1 VGKSQSWYSKA
12 FAAAVFDKDERGSC
26 TGLLLHLLQ
35 TNIAMKQ
42 KNLHLLNV
50 PNLLSAYRILALP
63 FIVWSI
69 VQGNKHLYITLL
81 SINLITDILD
91 GLIAR
96 TFKLETELGA
106 RLDSLADIGTYLM
119 AFSGMIVLEW
129 KFVTAHAAAFSVVM
143 IMYVTPQLISLIR
156 FKRATSFHLYSS
168 KFTGYVQG
176 TFMFIY
182 FLFGC
187 PLWYFYFMIVVSCI
201 AYTEALILVISL
213 RKLRSNVRGLYW
225 MIRDKELIR

>member
-1 VGKSQSWYSKA
+1 
-12 FAAAVFDKDERGSC
+12 
-26 TGLLLHLLQ
+26 
-35 TNIAMKQ
+35 M
-42 KNLHLLNV
+42 
-50 PNLLSAYRILALP
+50 LSAYRILALP

-69 VQGNKHLYITLL
+69 VQGDKHLYITLL

-96 TFKLETELGA
+96 TFHLETELGA

-129 KFVTAHAAAFSVVM
+129 DFVSAHAAVFCTVM
-143 IMYVTPQLISLIR
+143 TLYITPQIISLLR
-156 FKRATSFHLYSS
+156 FRRTTSFHLYSS
-168 KFTGYVQG
+168 KLTGYVQG
-176 TFMFIY
+176 IFMFMY

-187 PLWYFYFMIVVSCI
+187 PLWYFYFMICVSCI

-213 RKLRSNVRGLYW
+213 PQLRSNVKGLYW
-225 MIRDKELIR
+225 MIRDKQFR